1 MPVALGHRHS
11 WCRHGQ
17 ECLCHTWNCYDE
29 SPVNG
34 NRMIRFEDILDKVE
48 TYKPDFDEELLQKA
62 YIFSAREHRGQVRD
76 SGEPYLV
83 HPLNVAHILAELH
96 LDETSIAVGLLHD
109 VLEDTLTTKE
119 KLQETFGDDVAELV
133 DGVTK
138 ISRYAYVSK
147 EEQQAET
154 FRKMLLAMVG
164 DLRVVL
170 VKLADRLHNMRT
182 LQFLPD
188 VKQVAIAKETMEIYA
203 PIANRLGMGR
213 VKNEL
218 EDLAFRYLHPR
229 EFEELQASVKEKLS
243 VSGDLVDRV
252 KSTLQSKLRDNE
264 ISGEVNGR
272 VKSMYSIWT
281 KLRRQEIDIG
291 QVYDY
296 IGFRII
302 TNNVKDCYAGLGI
315 IHQMWRPVPGRIKD
329 YIAMPKPNF
338 YQSLHTTVVAEK
350 GQPFEVQIRTREMD
364 LIAEQGIAAHWKY
377 KEGRIGA
384 KADDKNF
391 LWLRQLVEWQNDI
404 KDPRVFMHS
413 LKIDLYPD
421 EVYTFTP
428 RGDVFA
434 FPRGATPL
442 DFAYRI
448 HTDVGHHCVGARVNS
463 KLVPLRSPL
472 KNGDIVEI
480 VTSPTQAPS
489 REWVNMVVTSRARHK
504 IRHWLNTEQ
513 KHRSTDLG
521 KKLIEKEAKRYRVS
535 WRKLIAENALD
546 GVLSEYGLARLE
558 DLYADIGY
566 GKVSPRSIVERFVS
580 DQQKE
585 TALTD
590 EGVLQKAVRKIF
602 PFTSTSTAIK
612 VKGYD
617 DLMTYLA
624 KCCNPLPGER
634 IVGYVTRGKG
644 VAVHSA
650 NCPNVKNLMFNP
662 DREIAVEWADQ
673 RQAQFQVELEVLM
686 EDRQGILARVVSTI
700 ANLKTN
706 IRQMDTRTLDGKAT
720 AELVLEIADLKHL
733 EKVTR
738 SIEGLDGVVQVE
750 RKFNVRHATA

>member
-1 MPVALGHRHS
+1 
-11 WCRHGQ
+11 
-17 ECLCHTWNCYDE
+17 
-29 SPVNG
+29 
-34 NRMIRFEDILDKVE
+34 MIRFEDILDRIE
-48 TYKPDFDEELLQKA
+48 SYKPDFDEELLEKA
-62 YIFSAREHRGQVRD
+62 YIFSAREHRGQIRS
-76 SGEPYLV
+76 SGEPYLI
-83 HPLNVAHILAELH
+83 HPLNVAYLLADMR

-119 KLQETFGDDVAELV
+119 KLQEMFGDDVAELV

-154 FRKMLLAMVG
+154 FRKMLLAMVS

-182 LQFLPD
+182 LQYLPEE
-188 VKQVAIAKETMEIYA
+188 KRVAISKETLEIYA
-203 PIANRLGMGR
+203 PIANRLGMGGI
-213 VKNEL
+213 KSEL
-218 EDLAFRYLHPR
+218 EDLSLRWLHPR
-229 EFEELQASVKEKLS
+229 EFEELSKSVSEKMA
-243 VSGDLVDRV
+243 VSGDVVER
-252 KSTLQSKLRDNE
+252 LRETIAGQMKANDIE
-264 ISGEVNGR
+264 GDVNGR
-272 VKSMYSIWT
+272 VKSMYSIFT
-281 KLRRQEIDIG
+281 KMRRQEIDIG
-291 QVYDY
+291 QLYDY
-296 IGFRII
+296 LAFRII
-302 TNNVKDCYAGLGI
+302 TPSVKDCYACLGI

-377 KEGRIGA
+377 KEGRVGA
-384 KADDKNF
+384 SPDDASF
-391 LWLRQLVEWQNDI
+391 LWLRQLVEWQHDI
-404 KDPRVFMHS
+404 TDPRVFMNS

-428 RGDVFA
+428 KGDVFA

-448 HTDVGHHCVGARVNS
+448 HTDVGHRCQGARVNG
-463 KLVPLRSPL
+463 KLVPLKTPL

-480 VTSPTQAPS
+480 LTGANQTPS
-489 REWVNMVVTSRARHK
+489 REWVNMVVTARARHK
-504 IRHWLNTEQ
+504 IRHWLNAEQ
-513 KHRSTDLG
+513 KNRSIELG
-521 KKLIEKEAKRYRVS
+521 RKLIEKEAKKYKVQ
-535 WRKLIAENALD
+535 WRKLVAENALD
-546 GVLSEYGLARLE
+546 GVLHEYALPRLE
-558 DLYADIGY
+558 DLYADVGY
-566 GKVSPRSIVERFVS
+566 GKVSARHIVERFVTEE
-580 DQQKE
+580 QKE
-585 TALTD
+585 KGGVAAD
-590 EGVLQKAVRKIF
+590 AGVLQQAVRKIF
-602 PFTSTSTAIK
+602 PFTSSPTAIK

-624 KCCNPLPGER
+624 KCCTPLPGER
-634 IVGYVTRGKG
+634 IVGYITRGKG

-673 RQAQFQVELEVLM
+673 RQSQFSVELEISM

-706 IRQMDTRTLDGKAT
+706 IRQFDSRTADGRAT

-733 EKVTR
+733 EKVVR
-738 SIEGLDGVVQVE
+738 SIQGLDGVLQVG
-750 RKFNVRHATA
+750 RKYNIRHATA

>member
-1 MPVALGHRHS
+1 
-11 WCRHGQ
+11 
-17 ECLCHTWNCYDE
+17 
-29 SPVNG
+29 
-34 NRMIRFEDILDKVE
+34 MIRFEDILDKVE
-48 TYKPDFDEELLQKA
+48 SYNPNFDEEVLQKA
-62 YIFSAREHRGQVRD
+62 YIFSAREHRGQVRS

-83 HPLNVAHILAELH
+83 HPLNVAYILADMH

-119 KLQETFGDDVAELV
+119 KLQEIFGDDVAELV

-154 FRKMLLAMVG
+154 FRKMLLAMVS

-182 LQFLPD
+182 LQYLAEEKRIA
-188 VKQVAIAKETMEIYA
+188 VAKETMEIYA

-213 VKNEL
+213 IKNEL
-218 EDLAFRYLHPR
+218 EDLAFRHLHTR
-229 EFEELQASVKEKLS
+229 DFEELNKAVSEKLS
-243 VSGDLVDRV
+243 VSGDVVDRI
-252 KSTLQSKLRDNE
+252 KATLAERLKENE
-264 ISGEVNGR
+264 IDGEVNGR
-272 VKSMYSIWT
+272 VKSMYSIWS
-281 KLRRQEIDIG
+281 KMRRQEIDIG
-291 QVYDY
+291 QLYDY
-296 IGFRII
+296 LAFRII
-302 TNNVKDCYAGLGI
+302 TSSVKDCYACLGI

-338 YQSLHTTVVAEK
+338 YQSLHTTVVAER
-350 GQPFEVQIRTREMD
+350 GQPFEVQIRTRDMD
-364 LIAEQGIAAHWKY
+364 LVAEQGIAAHWKY
-377 KEGRIGA
+377 KEGRIGPSN
-384 KADDKNF
+384 DDTSF

-404 KDPRVFMHS
+404 KDPRVFMNS

-428 RGDVFA
+428 KGAVFA

-448 HTDVGHHCVGARVNS
+448 HTDIGHRCVGARING
-463 KLVPLRSPL
+463 KLMPLRTPL

-480 VTSPTQAPS
+480 LTGASQTPS

-504 IRHWLNTEQ
+504 IRHWLNLEQ
-513 KHRSTDLG
+513 KNRSIELG
-521 KKLIEKEAKRYRVS
+521 RKLIEKEAKKYKVQ

-546 GVLSEYGLARLE
+546 GVLSEYGIPRLD
-558 DLYADIGY
+558 DLYADVGY
-566 GKVSPRSIVERFVS
+566 GKVSARSVVERFVT
-580 DQQKE
+580 DEQKE
-585 TALTD
+585 KGPTD
-590 EGVLQKAVRKIF
+590 AGVLQAAVRKIF
-602 PFTSTSTAIK
+602 PFAASSAVIK

-624 KCCNPLPGER
+624 KCCNPLPGEK
-634 IVGYVTRGKG
+634 IIGYVTRGKG

-662 DREIAVEWADQ
+662 DREIGVEWADQ
-673 RQAQFQVELEVLM
+673 RQSQYQVELEILM
-686 EDRQGILARVVSTI
+686 EDRQGILARVVQTI

-706 IRQMDTRTLDGKAT
+706 IRQMETRTGDGKAT
-720 AELVLEIADLKHL
+720 TELVLEIADLKHL

-738 SIEGLDGVVQVE
+738 SLAGVDGVMRVD
-750 RKFNVRHATA
+750 RKYNIRHATA

>member
-1 MPVALGHRHS
+1 
-11 WCRHGQ
+11 
-17 ECLCHTWNCYDE
+17 
-29 SPVNG
+29 
-34 NRMIRFEDILDKVE
+34 MIRFEDILDRVE
-48 TYKPDFDEELLQKA
+48 SYKPDFDEELLQKA
-62 YIFSAREHRGQVRD
+62 YIFSAREHKGQVRS
-76 SGEPYLV
+76 SGEPYLI
-83 HPLNVAHILAELH
+83 HPLNVAYILADMR

-119 KLQETFGDDVAELV
+119 ALQDLFGPDVADLV

-154 FRKMLLAMVG
+154 FRKMLLAMVS

-182 LQFLPD
+182 LQFLPEE
-188 VKQVAIAKETMEIYA
+188 KRIAVANETMEIYA

-213 VKNEL
+213 IKSEL
-218 EDLAFRYLHPR
+218 EDLAFRHLHPR
-229 EFEELQASVKEKLS
+229 DYEELRAAVDEKLS
-243 VSGDLVDRV
+243 ISGDIVERI
-252 KSTLQSKLRDNE
+252 SETLSAKLKENE
-264 ISGEVNGR
+264 IEGEVTGR
-272 VKSMYSIWT
+272 LKSMYSIWS

-291 QVYDY
+291 QLYDY
-296 IGFRII
+296 LAFRII
-302 TNNVKDCYAGLGI
+302 GSSVKDCYACLGI

-338 YQSLHTTVVAEK
+338 YQSLHTTVVAER

-377 KEGRIGA
+377 KEGRVGA
-384 KADDKNF
+384 SSEDANF
-391 LWLRQLVEWQNDI
+391 LWLRQLVEWQNEI
-404 KDPRVFMHS
+404 KDPHVFMNS

-428 RGDVFA
+428 KGDVFA

-448 HTDVGHHCVGARVNS
+448 HTDVGHRCVGGRVNG
-463 KLVPLRSPL
+463 KLVPLRTPL

-480 VTSPTQAPS
+480 ITGATQTPS

-504 IRHWLNTEQ
+504 IRHWLNAEQ
-513 KHRSTDLG
+513 KNRSIELG
-521 KKLIEKEAKRYRVS
+521 RKLVEKEAKKYRVQ
-535 WRKLIAENALD
+535 WRKLVAENALD
-546 GVLSEYGLARLE
+546 GILTEHGFPRLE
-558 DLYADIGY
+558 ELYADIGY
-566 GKVSPRSIVERFVS
+566 GKVSARSIVERFVT
-580 DQQKE
+580 DEQKE
-585 TALTD
+585 KGPTD
-590 EGVLQKAVRKIF
+590 EGVIQAAVRKIF
-602 PFTSTSTAIK
+602 PFTSAATAIK
-612 VKGYD
+612 VRGYD

-624 KCCNPLPGER
+624 KCCNPLPGEK

-673 RQAQFQVELEVLM
+673 RQSQFQVELEVLM
-686 EDRQGILARVVSTI
+686 DDRQGVLARVVSAI
-700 ANLKTN
+700 SNLKTN
-706 IRQMDTRTLDGKAT
+706 IRQMETRTGDGRAT
-720 AELVLEIADLKHL
+720 TDLILEIADLKHL
-733 EKVTR
+733 EKVTK
-738 SIEGLDGVVQVE
+738 SLAALEGVLRVD
-750 RKFNVRHATA
+750 RKYNIRHATA

>member
-1 MPVALGHRHS
+1 
-11 WCRHGQ
+11 
-17 ECLCHTWNCYDE
+17 
-29 SPVNG
+29 
-34 NRMIRFEDILDKVE
+34 MIRFEDILDKVE
-48 TYKPDFDEELLQKA
+48 SYKPDFDEELLQKA
-62 YIFSAREHRGQVRD
+62 YIFSAREHRGQVRS

-83 HPLNVAHILAELH
+83 HPLNVAHILADLH

-154 FRKMLLAMVG
+154 FRKMLLAMVS

-182 LQFLPD
+182 LEHLPAER
-188 VKQVAIAKETMEIYA
+188 QVSIAKETMEIYA

-213 VKNEL
+213 LKNEL
-218 EDLAFRYLHPR
+218 EDLSFHYLHPR
-229 EFEELQASVKEKLS
+229 EFEDLQSSIKEKVS
-243 VSGDLVDRV
+243 VSGDLVDRI
-252 KSTLQSKLRDNE
+252 KTTLQTKLQDND
-264 ISGEVNGR
+264 ISGEVYGR
-272 VKSMYSIWT
+272 VKSTFSIWS

-291 QVYDY
+291 QLYDY
-296 IGFRII
+296 FGFRII
-302 TNNVKDCYAGLGI
+302 TGSVKDCYAALGI

-350 GQPFEVQIRTREMD
+350 GQPFEVQIRSKEMD

-377 KEGRIGA
+377 KEGRVGA
-384 KADDKNF
+384 KEDDKNF
-391 LWLRQLVEWQNDI
+391 LWLRQLVEWQNEI

-428 RGDVFA
+428 KGDVFA

-448 HTDVGHHCVGARVNS
+448 HTDVGHHCVGARVNG
-463 KLVPLRSPL
+463 KLLPLRTLL

-480 VTSPTQAPS
+480 VTSPTQTPS

-504 IRHWLNTEQ
+504 IRHWLNAEQ
-513 KHRSTDLG
+513 KHRSIDVG
-521 KKLIEKEAKRYRVS
+521 RKLVEREAKRYRVS
-535 WRKLIAENALD
+535 WRKLVAENALD
-546 GVLSEYGLARLE
+546 GVLSEFGLARLD
-558 DLYADIGY
+558 DLYADVGY
-566 GKVSPRSIVERFVS
+566 GKVSPRSLVERFIS
-580 DQQKE
+580 EEQKE
-585 TALTD
+585 TGLTD
-590 EGVLQKAVRKIF
+590 EGVLQRAVRKIF
-602 PFTSTSTAIK
+602 PFTGAGPTIK

-650 NCPNVKNLMFNP
+650 SCPNVKNLMFNP
-662 DREIAVEWADQ
+662 DREIDVEWADQ

-700 ANLKTN
+700 SNLKTN
-706 IRQMDTRTLDGKAT
+706 IRQMDTRTLDGRAT
-720 AELVLEIADLKHL
+720 AELILEIADLKHL

-738 SIEGLDGVVQVE
+738 SIEGLDGVLQVE
-750 RKFNVRHATA
+750 RKFNVKHATA

>member
-1 MPVALGHRHS
+1 MA
-11 WCRHGQ
+11 
-17 ECLCHTWNCYDE
+17 
-29 SPVNG
+29 
-34 NRMIRFEDILDKVE
+34 MIRFEDILDKVE
-48 TYKPDFDEELLQKA
+48 SYNPNFDEELLQKA
-62 YIFSAREHRGQVRD
+62 YIFSAREHRGQVRS

-83 HPLNVAHILAELH
+83 HPLNVAYILADMR

-119 KLQETFGDDVAELV
+119 KLQEIFGDGVADLV

-154 FRKMLLAMVG
+154 FRKMLLAMVS

-182 LQFLPD
+182 LQYLPEERRIS
-188 VKQVAIAKETMEIYA
+188 VANETMEIYA
-203 PIANRLGMGR
+203 PIANRLGMGKI
-213 VKNEL
+213 KNEL
-218 EDLAFRYLHPR
+218 EDLSFRHLHPR
-229 EFEELQASVKEKLS
+229 EFEELNKAVSEKMA
-243 VSGDLVDRV
+243 V
-252 KSTLQSKLRDNE
+252 
-264 ISGEVNGR
+264 SGEVVDRIKATLARRLKENEIDGEVMGR

-281 KLRRQEIDIG
+281 KMRRQEIDIG
-291 QVYDY
+291 QLYDY
-296 IGFRII
+296 LAFRII
-302 TNNVKDCYAGLGI
+302 GGSVKDCYACLGI

-338 YQSLHTTVVAEK
+338 YQSLHTTVVAER
-350 GQPFEVQIRTREMD
+350 GQPFEVQIRTRDMD
-364 LIAEQGIAAHWKY
+364 LVAEQGIAAHWKY
-377 KEGRIGA
+377 KEGRIGPSN
-384 KADDKNF
+384 DDASF
-391 LWLRQLVEWQNDI
+391 LWLRQLVEWQNEI
-404 KDPRVFMHS
+404 KDPRVFMNS

-428 RGDVFA
+428 KGDVFA

-448 HTDVGHHCVGARVNS
+448 HTDVGHRCVGARVNG
-463 KLVPLRSPL
+463 KLVPLRTGL

-480 VTSPTQAPS
+480 LTGTSQTPS

-504 IRHWLNTEQ
+504 IRHWLNLEQ
-513 KHRSTDLG
+513 KNRSIELG
-521 KKLIEKEAKRYRVS
+521 RKLVEKEAKKYKVQ
-535 WRKLIAENALD
+535 WRKLVTENALD
-546 GVLSEYGLARLE
+546 GVLTEYGSPRLD

-566 GKVSPRSIVERFVS
+566 GKVSARSVVERFVTAE
-580 DQQKE
+580 QKE
-585 TALTD
+585 KGPTD
-590 EGVLQKAVRKIF
+590 AGVIEAAVRRIF
-602 PFTSTSTAIK
+602 PFTAGSSAVIK

-624 KCCNPLPGER
+624 KCCNPLPGEK
-634 IVGYVTRGKG
+634 IIGYVTRGKG

-673 RQAQFQVELEVLM
+673 RQAQYQVELEILM

-706 IRQMDTRTLDGKAT
+706 IRQMETRTGEGRAT
-720 AELVLEIADLKHL
+720 TELVLEIADLKHL

-738 SIEGLDGVVQVE
+738 SLAGVDGVVRVD
-750 RKFNVRHATA
+750 RKYNIRHATA

>member
-1 MPVALGHRHS
+1 
-11 WCRHGQ
+11 
-17 ECLCHTWNCYDE
+17 
-29 SPVNG
+29 
-34 NRMIRFEDILDKVE
+34 MIRFEDILDKVE

-83 HPLNVAHILAELH
+83 HPLNVAYILADLR

-154 FRKMLLAMVG
+154 FRKMLLAMVS

-182 LQFLPD
+182 LQFLPEE
-188 VKQVAIAKETMEIYA
+188 KRLAIAKETLEIYA
-203 PIANRLGMGR
+203 PIANRLGMGQI
-213 VKNEL
+213 KSEL
-218 EDLAFRYLHPR
+218 EDLSFRYLHPR
-229 EFEELQASVKEKLS
+229 ESEDLHNAVNEKLA
-243 VSGDLVDRV
+243 VSGELVERIQ
-252 KSTLQSKLRDNE
+252 STLNNKMTENE
-264 ISGEVNGR
+264 IPGEVYGR
-272 VKSMYSIWT
+272 LKSIHSIWM

-291 QVYDY
+291 QLYDY
-296 IGFRII
+296 LAFRIVTANI
-302 TNNVKDCYAGLGI
+302 KDTYACLGI

-338 YQSLHTTVVAEK
+338 YQSLHTTVVADK

-377 KEGRIGA
+377 KEGRVGA
-384 KADDKNF
+384 QTDDTNF
-391 LWLRQLVEWQNDI
+391 LWLRQLVEWQHEI
-404 KDPRVFMHS
+404 TDPRDFMHS

-428 RGDVFA
+428 KGDVFA

-448 HTDVGHHCVGARVNS
+448 HTDVGHHCVGARVNG
-463 KLVPLRSPL
+463 KLMPLRTTL
-472 KNGDIVEI
+472 KNGDIIEVL
-480 VTSPTQAPS
+480 TAPTQSPS
-489 REWVNMVVTSRARHK
+489 REWINMVVTSRARHK

-513 KHRSTDLG
+513 KHRSIDLG
-521 KKLIEKEAKRYRVS
+521 RKLIEKEARRYRVQ
-535 WRKLIAENALD
+535 WRKLVSENALD
-546 GVLSEYGLARLE
+546 AVLAEYGLPKLDE
-558 DLYADIGY
+558 LYADVGY
-566 GKVSPRSIVERFVS
+566 GKISSRSIVERFVK
-580 DQQKE
+580 DEQ
-585 TALTD
+585 APVD
-590 EGVLQKAVRKIF
+590 EGVLQRAVRKIF
-602 PFTSTSTAIK
+602 PFTGTSPAIK

-624 KCCNPLPGER
+624 KCCNPLPGEP

-644 VAVHSA
+644 VAVHSK

-662 DREIAVEWADQ
+662 DRENAVEWADQ
-673 RQAQFQVELEVLM
+673 RQSQFQVDLEIVM
-686 EDRQGILARVVSTI
+686 EDRQGILARVISTI

-706 IRQMDTRTLDGKAT
+706 IRQMDTRTGDGKAT

-738 SIEGLDGVVQVE
+738 SIGGVDGVLQVE
-750 RKFNVRHATA
+750 RKYNIKHATA

>member
-1 MPVALGHRHS
+1 M
-11 WCRHGQ
+11 
-17 ECLCHTWNCYDE
+17 T
-29 SPVNG
+29 
-34 NRMIRFEDILDKVE
+34 RFEDILDKVE
-48 TYKPDFDEELLQKA
+48 SYKPDFDEELLQRA
-62 YIFSAREHRGQVRD
+62 YIFSAREHRGQVRS
-76 SGEPYLV
+76 SGDPYLI
-83 HPLNVAHILAELH
+83 HPLNVAYILAEMR

-119 KLQETFGDDVAELV
+119 TLQQTFGPDIADLV

-154 FRKMLLAMVG
+154 FRKMLLAMVS

-182 LQFLPD
+182 LQHLPEE
-188 VKQVAIAKETMEIYA
+188 KRMAIAKETMEIYA

-213 VKNEL
+213 IKSEL
-218 EDLAFRYLHPR
+218 EDLSFQHLHPR
-229 EFEELQASVKEKLS
+229 EHEELHRAITEKLAL
-243 VSGDLVDRV
+243 SGDLVGRI
-252 KSTLQSKLRDNE
+252 KETLARKLGEND
-264 ISGEVNGR
+264 IHGEVNGR
-272 VKSMYSIWT
+272 VKSTYSIWA

-291 QVYDY
+291 QLYDY

-302 TNNVKDCYAGLGI
+302 TGSIKDCYAALGI

-329 YIAMPKPNF
+329 YVAMPKPNF

-350 GQPFEVQIRTREMD
+350 GQPFEVQIRTKEMD
-364 LIAEQGIAAHWKY
+364 LVAEQGIAAHWKY

-384 KADDKNF
+384 QADDSSF

-428 RGDVFA
+428 KGDVFA

-442 DFAYRI
+442 DFAFRI
-448 HTDVGHHCVGARVNS
+448 HTDVGSHCVGARVNG
-463 KLVPLRSPL
+463 KLVPLRTQL

-480 VTSPTQAPS
+480 STTANQTPS
-489 REWVNMVVTSRARHK
+489 REWLGMVVTARARHK
-504 IRHWLNTEQ
+504 IRHWINTEQ
-513 KHRSTDLG
+513 KHRSIELG
-521 KKLIEKEAKRYRVS
+521 RRLIEKEAKRYRVQ
-535 WRKLIAENALD
+535 WRKLVAENALD
-546 GVLSEYGLARLE
+546 SVLAELALPRLD
-558 DLYADIGY
+558 DLYADVGY
-566 GKVSPRSIVERFVS
+566 GKLSPRSVVERFG
-580 DQQKE
+580 K
-585 TALTD
+585 D
-590 EGVLQKAVRKIF
+590 EPAAAEQTGVLQRAVRKIF
-602 PFTSTSTAIK
+602 PFAGPQSIK
-612 VKGYD
+612 VRGYD

-624 KCCNPLPGER
+624 KCCNPLPGEP
-634 IVGYVTRGKG
+634 ITGYVTRGKG

-650 NCPNVKNLMFNP
+650 NCPNVRNLMFNP
-662 DREIAVEWADQ
+662 DRQIGVEWADQ
-673 RQAQFQVELEVLM
+673 RQAQFNVELEVLM
-686 EDRQGILARVVSTI
+686 EDRQGILARVISTI

-706 IRQMDTRTLDGKAT
+706 IRQMDSRVSDGRAT
-720 AELVLEIADLKHL
+720 AEIILEIADLKHL

-738 SIEGLDGVVQVE
+738 SISGLEGVMNVE

>member
-1 MPVALGHRHS
+1 
-11 WCRHGQ
+11 
-17 ECLCHTWNCYDE
+17 
-29 SPVNG
+29 
-34 NRMIRFEDILDKVE
+34 MIRFEDILDKVE
-48 TYKPDFDEELLQKA
+48 SYKPDFDEELLQKA
-62 YIFSAREHRGQVRD
+62 YIFSARQHRDQVRS

-83 HPLNVAHILAELH
+83 HPLNVAYTLADMR

-109 VLEDTLTTKE
+109 VIEDTLTTKDV
-119 KLQETFGDDVAELV
+119 LQETFGEDVAELV

-154 FRKMLLAMVG
+154 FRKMLLAMVS

-182 LQFLPD
+182 LQFLPEERRLS
-188 VKQVAIAKETMEIYA
+188 IAKETMEIYA

-213 VKNEL
+213 IKSEL
-218 EDLAFRYLHPR
+218 EDLSFRYLHPR
-229 EFEELQASVKEKLS
+229 EFEELSRAVSEKMA
-243 VSGDLVDRV
+243 VSGDVVDRI
-252 KSTLQSKLRDNE
+252 KSTLTTQMGENE
-264 ISGEVNGR
+264 IPGDVYGR
-272 VKSMYSIWT
+272 VKSMYSIFA
-281 KLRRQEIDIG
+281 KMKRQEIDIG
-291 QVYDY
+291 QLYDY
-296 IGFRII
+296 LAFRII
-302 TNNVKDCYAGLGI
+302 TPSVKDCYACLGI

-350 GQPFEVQIRTREMD
+350 GQPFEVQIRTRDMD

-377 KEGRIGA
+377 KEGRVGA
-384 KADDKNF
+384 RTDDANF
-391 LWLRQLVEWQNDI
+391 LWLRQLVEWQHEI
-404 KDPRVFMHS
+404 KDPRVFMNS

-428 RGDVFA
+428 KGDVFA

-448 HTDVGHHCVGARVNS
+448 HTDVGHRCVGARVNG
-463 KLVPLRSPL
+463 KLLPLRTPL
-472 KNGDIVEI
+472 KNGDIVDI
-480 VTSPTQAPS
+480 LTGATQTPS

-513 KHRSTDLG
+513 KHRSIELG
-521 KKLIEKEAKRYRVS
+521 RKLIEKEAKKYKVA
-535 WRKLIAENALD
+535 WRKLVAENALD
-546 GVLSEYGLARLE
+546 GVLSEYGLSRLD
-558 DLYADIGY
+558 DLYADVGY
-566 GKVSPRSIVERFVS
+566 GKVSARSLVERFIT
-580 DQQKE
+580 DEQKE
-585 TALTD
+585 KGPTD
-590 EGVLQKAVRKIF
+590 AGVIQAAVRKIF
-602 PFTSTSTAIK
+602 PFTATSTAIK

-624 KCCNPLPGER
+624 KCCNPLPGEP
-634 IVGYVTRGKG
+634 ILGYITRGKG

-673 RQAQFQVELEVLM
+673 RQSQFQVDLEIVM
-686 EDRQGILARVVSTI
+686 EDRQGILARVISTI

-706 IRQMDTRTLDGKAT
+706 IRQMDTRTGEGKAT

-738 SIEGLDGVVQVE
+738 SIVGVDGVLQVE
-750 RKFNVRHATA
+750 RKYNIKHATA

>member
-1 MPVALGHRHS
+1 
-11 WCRHGQ
+11 
-17 ECLCHTWNCYDE
+17 
-29 SPVNG
+29 
-34 NRMIRFEDILDKVE
+34 MIRFEDILDKIE
-48 TYKPDFDEELLQKA
+48 SYKPDFDEEFLQRA
-62 YIFSAREHRGQVRD
+62 YIFSAREHKEQVRV
-76 SGEPYLV
+76 SGEPYLI
-83 HPLNVAHILAELH
+83 HPLNVAYILADMR

-119 KLQETFGDDVAELV
+119 TLQRVFGEDVAELV

-182 LQFLPD
+182 LQYLPEEKRIA
-188 VKQVAIAKETMEIYA
+188 VAKETIEIYA

-213 VKNEL
+213 IKNEL
-218 EDLAFRYLHPR
+218 EDLSFRFLHPR
-229 EFEELQASVKEKLS
+229 EFDELDKAVREKLT
-243 VSGDLVDRV
+243 V
-252 KSTLQSKLRDNE
+252 
-264 ISGEVNGR
+264 SGEVVERLKKTLTAALEANGIEAVVTGR
-272 VKSMYSIWT
+272 MKSIHSIFA
-281 KLRRQEIDIG
+281 KLRRQDIDIG
-291 QVYDY
+291 QLYDY
-296 IGFRII
+296 LAFRII
-302 TNNVKDCYAGLGI
+302 TDSVKDCYACLGI

-377 KEGRIGA
+377 KEGRVGA
-384 KADDKNF
+384 HPDDANF
-391 LWLRQLVEWQNDI
+391 LWLRQLVEWQHEI
-404 KDPRVFMHS
+404 KDPRVFLQS

-428 RGDVFA
+428 KGDVFA

-448 HTDVGHHCVGARVNS
+448 HTDVGHHCVGARING
-463 KLVPLRSPL
+463 KLLPLRTNL

-480 VTSPTQAPS
+480 LTGPAQTPS
-489 REWVNMVVTSRARHK
+489 REWINMVATSRAKHK

-513 KHRSTDLG
+513 KHRSVELG
-521 KKLIEKEAKRYRVS
+521 RKLIEREAKRFKVA
-535 WRKLIAENALD
+535 WRKLVAENALD
-546 GVLSEYGLARLE
+546 GILTEHGQQKIE
-558 DLYADIGY
+558 DLYADVGY
-566 GKVSPRSIVERFVS
+566 GKVSARSIVERFAS
-580 DQQKE
+580 DEQREKGPE
-585 TALTD
+585 EA
-590 EGVLQKAVRKIF
+590 GVLQQAVRKIF
-602 PFTSTSTAIK
+602 PFSSTSATIK

-617 DLMTYLA
+617 DLLTYLA
-624 KCCNPLPGER
+624 KCCSPLPGEP

-650 NCPNVKNLMFNP
+650 NCPNVKNLMFNV

-673 RQAQFQVELEVLM
+673 RQAQFHVELEVVM
-686 EDRQGILARVVSTI
+686 DDRQGVLARMISAI
-700 ANLKTN
+700 SNMKTN
-706 IRQMDTRTLDGKAT
+706 IRQVDTRTADGKAT

-733 EKVTR
+733 EKVIK
-738 SIEGLDGVVQVE
+738 SLNGLDGVVRVD
-750 RKFNVRHATA
+750 RKYNIRHATA